1 MKWACLEKFF
11 FLCKCYPQTSFYCT
25 KTFINVWAVI
35 FYYCPLSLWLGWSQG
50 KFGPLME
57 AATVHSHKRMKKK
70 NNVFINIY
78 IEILWDLKR
87 CCEGSQKSARQS
99 ESGVKNVFES
109 LIRKKKQDKVFI
121 HEWVSVVTFWVVLK
135 TNDKCQDFALHNIVC
150 ILWCHSRSFHNLNQ
164 AGVRYLLVSRSV
176 AKPVTMDYLFNVKR
190 VLRIF
195 L

>member
-1 MKWACLEKFF
+1 MGVPRKVF

-70 NNVFINIY
+70 NNVFMKLNIY

-99 ESGVKNVFES
+99 ESRFKNVFES
-109 LIRKKKQDKVFI
+109 LIRKKTRQGFLSRS
-121 HEWVSVVTFWVVLK
+121 EWVLSLFELSK
-135 TNDKCQDFALHNIVC
+135 TNDKCQDFELPCITLSGYCVVTPGAFITWTKQESWFGLRQISLAVC
-150 ILWCHSRSFHNLNQ
+150 SKAIDH
-164 AGVRYLLVSRSV
+164 
-176 AKPVTMDYLFNVKR
+176 DLF
-190 VLRIF
+190 IQCQ
-195 L
+195 

>member
-11 FLCKCYPQTSFYCT
+11 YAKCYPQTSFYCT
-25 KTFINVWAVI
+25 KTFFNVWAVI

-70 NNVFINIY
+70 NNVFMKLNIY

-99 ESGVKNVFES
+99 ESGFKNVFES
-109 LIRKKKQDKVFI
+109 LIRKKTLQGF
-121 HEWVSVVTFWVVLK
+121 HPGVSECCHFLNCLK
-135 TNDKCQDFALHNIVC
+135 LMINVKIWIALHNIVW
-150 ILWCHSRSFHNLNQ
+150 ILCCHSRSFHNLNQ
-164 AGVRYLLVSRSV
+164 AGVRYFLVSR
-176 AKPVTMDYLFNVKR
+176 ACCL
-190 VLRIF
+190 
-195 L
+195 

>member
-1 MKWACLEKFF
+1 MT
-11 FLCKCYPQTSFYCT
+11 KCHPDNMSSWQNVCRP
-25 KTFINVWAVI
+25 KTFINVWVVI

-70 NNVFINIY
+70 NNVFMKLNIY

-109 LIRKKKQDKVFI
+109 LIRKKNKTRFLSRG
-121 HEWVSVVTFWVVLK
+121 EWVMSLFELFK
-135 TNDKCQDFALHNIVC
+135 TNDKCQDFELPCITLSGYCVVTPGAFITWTKQESDISWWARLAVC
-150 ILWCHSRSFHNLNQ
+150 SKTSDHGLFIQCQKSFE
-164 AGVRYLLVSRSV
+164 
-176 AKPVTMDYLFNVKR
+176 DF
-190 VLRIF
+190 F